1 MSRFMDSP
9 EFNENLPEENV
20 GAPGEWFA
28 EDIEKIND
36 PDLRAKEMIAVEK
49 IREQKQDLDAKI

>member
-20 GAPGEWFA
+20 GAPYEWFA
-28 EDIEKIND
+28 
-36 PDLRAKEMIAVEK
+36 LRILKK
-49 IREQKQDLDAKI
+49 STIRI